1 MSDKKRFD
9 LITIGNYT
17 KDTIVTRAGTR
28 YVHGGGFNYAAR
40 AAAAAGLSVA
50 AVTRLAEEDREMVGQ
65 LEAAGVTVF
74 PRWTDSSTLMRL
86 EYPTDNV
93 DERILTV
100 AATAGSLEPDQVEG
114 LEAPAFVVSP
124 SIRGEVG
131 IDVLNAIRRPGVLV
145 GLDVQGYVR
154 IRHDNGLLEH
164 THWPEIG
171 ETLALVDVLK
181 TDAVEAESL
190 TGTSDHE
197 KAARILAGYG
207 PREVVLT
214 HRDGLLVLANDRVY
228 EARFTPR
235 ELRGRSG
242 RGDTCL
248 GSYLTWRLHDEPAQ
262 AILWAAAATSLKL
275 EKEGPLTAT
284 RAEIE
289 EAFEARGGV
298 VHSTVN

>member
-1 MSDKKRFD
+1 MSDTNRFD

-17 KDTIVTRAGTR
+17 KDTIVTRSGTR

-40 AAAAAGLSVA
+40 AAVAAGLRVA
-50 AVTRLAEEDREMVGQ
+50 AVTRLAEEDREMIDQ

-74 PRWTDSSTLMRL
+74 PRFTESSTLMRL

-100 AATAGSLEPDQVEG
+100 ASTAGSLEPDQVAG

-131 IDVLNAIRRPGVLV
+131 IDVLHAIRRPDVLV

-154 IRHDNGLLEH
+154 IRREDGTLQH
-164 THWPEIG
+164 TQWPEIG

-190 TGTSDHE
+190 TGSSNHE
-197 KAARILAGYG
+197 EAAHILAAYG

-214 HRDGLLVLANDRVY
+214 HRDGLLVLADGKVY
-228 EARFTPR
+228 EERFTPR

-248 GSYLTWRLHDEPAQ
+248 GSYLTWRLHADPSQ

-284 RAEIE
+284 RDEILA
-289 EAFEARGGV
+289 AFEAKGGV
-298 VHSTVN
+298 R

>member
-1 MSDKKRFD
+1 MSDKTRFD
-9 LITIGNYT
+9 LITLGNYT
-17 KDTIVTRAGTR
+17 KDTIVTRNGTR
-28 YVHGGGFNYAAR
+28 HVHGGGLNYAAR

-50 AVTRLAEEDREMVGQ
+50 AVTRLAQEDSESIEH
-65 LEAAGVTVF
+65 LEAAGVSAF
-74 PRWTDSSTLMRL
+74 PRWTDTSTVMRL

-100 AATAGSLEPDQVEG
+100 TTTAGSLEPDQVEG

-131 IDVLNAIRRPGVLV
+131 IDVLNALRRPGVLI

-154 IRHDNGLLEH
+154 IRRDDGVLEH
-164 THWPEIG
+164 SHWPEIA

-190 TGTSDHE
+190 TGTADRE
-197 KAARILAGYG
+197 AAARTLAGYG

-214 HRDGLLVLANDRVY
+214 HRDGLLVLADGKVY
-228 EARFTPR
+228 EAPFTPR

-248 GSYLTWRLHDEPAQ
+248 GSYITWRLQADPSQ

-284 RAEIE
+284 RDEIFS
-289 EAFEARGGV
+289 AFEERGGV
-298 VHSTVN
+298 RS

>member
-1 MSDKKRFD
+1 MFD

-17 KDTIVTRAGTR
+17 KDTIVTRSGTR
-28 YVHGGGFNYAAR
+28 HVHGGGFNYAAR
-40 AAAAAGLSVA
+40 AAVAAGLSVA
-50 AVTRLAEEDREMVGQ
+50 AVTRLAEEDRESIEQ
-65 LEAAGVTVF
+65 LEAAGVTAF
-74 PRWTDSSTLMRL
+74 PRWTETSTVMRL

-100 AATAGSLEPDQVEG
+100 TTTAGSFEPDQVEG

-131 IDVLNAIRRPGVLV
+131 IDVLNALRRPGVLI

-154 IRHDNGLLEH
+154 IRRDDGVLQH
-164 THWPEIG
+164 THWPEIA

-190 TGTSDHE
+190 TGTGDHE
-197 KAARILAGYG
+197 AAARILAGYG
-207 PREVVLT
+207 PREIVLT
-214 HRDGLLVLANDRVY
+214 HRDGLLVLAGDNVY

-248 GSYLTWRLHDEPAQ
+248 GSYLTWRLQAEPAQ

-284 RAEIE
+284 RQEIAA
-289 EAFEARGGV
+289 AFQEKGG
-298 VHSTVN
+298 TLP

>member
-1 MSDKKRFD
+1 MINRRFD

-17 KDTIVTRAGTR
+17 KDTIVTRSGMR
-28 YVHGGGFNYAAR
+28 HVHGGGFNYAAR
-40 AAAAAGLSVA
+40 AARAAGLSVA
-50 AVTRLAEEDREMVGQ
+50 AVTRLAKEDHEAIEH
-65 LEAAGVTVF
+65 LEAAGVTAF
-74 PRWTDSSTLMRL
+74 PRWTDTSTVMRL

-93 DERILTV
+93 DERTLTV
-100 AATAGSLEPDQVEG
+100 TTTAGAVEPDQVEA

-131 IDVLNAIRRPGVLV
+131 IDVLQALRRSGVLV

-154 IRHDNGLLEH
+154 TRRHDGVLEH
-164 THWPEIG
+164 THWPEIA
-171 ETLALVDVLK
+171 ETLALVDILK

-190 TGTSDHE
+190 TGSADRE
-197 KAARILAGYG
+197 AAARILAKYG
-207 PREVVLT
+207 PREIVLT
-214 HRDGLLVLANDRVY
+214 HRDGLLVLAGGQVY
-228 EARFTPR
+228 EAPFTPR

-248 GSYLTWRLHDEPAQ
+248 GSYMTWRLHADPEQ

-284 RAEIE
+284 RDEIVA
-289 EAFEARGGV
+289 AFEARGGV
-298 VHSTVN
+298 R